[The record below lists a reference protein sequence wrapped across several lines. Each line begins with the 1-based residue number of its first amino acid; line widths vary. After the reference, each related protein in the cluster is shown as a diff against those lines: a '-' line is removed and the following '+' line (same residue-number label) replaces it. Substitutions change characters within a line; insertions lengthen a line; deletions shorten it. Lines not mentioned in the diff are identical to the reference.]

1 MFSNVFNEYWSSC
14 DYHQY
19 SCIVHLVYFLH
30 KILEVKESLV
40 FIILILLLNGLSE
53 PGRVILLQFDHIKG
67 YLIGLCMGGGGVQS
81 VHILLLKLVP
91 SPITLQ
97 HQV

>member
-67 YLIGLCMGGGGVQS
+67 YLIGLCMGGGMQS